1 MKLFGTDGI
10 RGVANRY
17 PMTAEIALKVGRA
30 TAWLFQR
37 ERGRCKVV
45 VGKDTRLSG
54 YMFEN
59 ALVAGICSM
68 GGEALLVGPLPTPGI
83 AFITADM
90 RADAGMVI
98 SASHNPFYDN
108 GIKIFASDGF
118 KLPDE
123 LEGEIEELVL
133 SDRLHNSGPTGYDI
147 GKAFRIEDAV
157 GRYLV
162 FLKKTLPADLT
173 LDGLKV
179 VVDCAN
185 GAAYRVA
192 PTVLEEL
199 GAEVI
204 PLGVEPDGT
213 NINEGCG
220 SLHPETM
227 ARVVLERGADVGF
240 ALNGDGDRAIFA
252 DEKGRIVDGDGI
264 MALCALEMAKEG
276 KLAKETVVATVMSN
290 MGLEVALK
298 RAGLRLVRTKVG
310 DRYVVEEMR
319 SGGYNLGGE
328 QSGHIVFLDHNT
340 TGDGI
345 LTALQVLAIM
355 KKKGA
360 SLGELAQVMEPFPQ
374 VRRNVRVRERR
385 ALEEIGGLGEAM
397 REAEERLK
405 GRGRL
410 LVRYSGTEPVLRI
423 MVEGEDQREIE
434 GIAEA
439 LAQIVRD
446 EIGEGG
452 GR

>member
-1 MKLFGTDGI
+1 
-10 RGVANRY
+10 
-17 PMTAEIALKVGRA
+17 
-30 TAWLFQR
+30 
-37 ERGRCKVV
+37 
-45 VGKDTRLSG
+45 
-54 YMFEN
+54 
-59 ALVAGICSM
+59 
-68 GGEALLVGPLPTPGI
+68 
-83 AFITADM
+83 
-90 RADAGMVI
+90 
-98 SASHNPFYDN
+98 
-108 GIKIFASDGF
+108 
-118 KLPDE
+118 
-123 LEGEIEELVL
+123 
-133 SDRLHNSGPTGYDI
+133 
-147 GKAFRIEDAV
+147 
-157 GRYLV
+157 
-162 FLKKTLPADLT
+162 
-173 LDGLKV
+173 
-179 VVDCAN
+179 
-185 GAAYRVA
+185 
-192 PTVLEEL
+192 
-199 GAEVI
+199 
-204 PLGVEPDGT
+204 
-213 NINEGCG
+213 
-220 SLHPETM
+220 
-227 ARVVLERGADVGF
+227 VGF
-240 ALNGDGDRAIFA
+240 ALDGDGDRAIFA
-252 DEKGRIVDGDGI
+252 DEEGRIVDGDGI
-264 MALCALEMAKEG
+264 MALCALEMAEEG
-276 KLAKETVVATVMSN
+276 RLAKETVVATVMSN

-355 KKKGA
+355 KKKEA

-434 GIAEA
+434 GIAET
-439 LAQIVRD
+439 LVQIVRD

>member
-1 MKLFGTDGI
+1 M
-10 RGVANRY
+10 
-17 PMTAEIALKVGRA
+17 AEEGR
-30 TAWLFQR
+30 
-37 ERGRCKVV
+37 
-45 VGKDTRLSG
+45 
-54 YMFEN
+54 
-59 ALVAGICSM
+59 
-68 GGEALLVGPLPTPGI
+68 
-83 AFITADM
+83 
-90 RADAGMVI
+90 
-98 SASHNPFYDN
+98 
-108 GIKIFASDGF
+108 
-118 KLPDE
+118 
-123 LEGEIEELVL
+123 
-133 SDRLHNSGPTGYDI
+133 
-147 GKAFRIEDAV
+147 
-157 GRYLV
+157 
-162 FLKKTLPADLT
+162 
-173 LDGLKV
+173 
-179 VVDCAN
+179 
-185 GAAYRVA
+185 
-192 PTVLEEL
+192 
-199 GAEVI
+199 
-204 PLGVEPDGT
+204 
-213 NINEGCG
+213 
-220 SLHPETM
+220 
-227 ARVVLERGADVGF
+227 
-240 ALNGDGDRAIFA
+240 
-252 DEKGRIVDGDGI
+252 
-264 MALCALEMAKEG
+264 
-276 KLAKETVVATVMSN
+276 LAKETVVATVMSN

-355 KKKGA
+355 KKKEA

-434 GIAEA
+434 GIAET
-439 LAQIVRD
+439 LVQIVRD

>member
-1 MKLFGTDGI
+1 M
-10 RGVANRY
+10 
-17 PMTAEIALKVGRA
+17 
-30 TAWLFQR
+30 
-37 ERGRCKVV
+37 
-45 VGKDTRLSG
+45 
-54 YMFEN
+54 
-59 ALVAGICSM
+59 
-68 GGEALLVGPLPTPGI
+68 
-83 AFITADM
+83 
-90 RADAGMVI
+90 
-98 SASHNPFYDN
+98 
-108 GIKIFASDGF
+108 
-118 KLPDE
+118 
-123 LEGEIEELVL
+123 
-133 SDRLHNSGPTGYDI
+133 
-147 GKAFRIEDAV
+147 

-227 ARVVLERGADVGF
+227 ARVVLERGGDVGF
-240 ALNGDGDRAIFA
+240 ALDGDGDRAIFA

-355 KKKGA
+355 KRKGT